1 MKNYACVI
9 ARVAFTT
16 LLFVML
22 NNVAFGQAE
31 TQNTSFPF
39 WKLKGNTNTD
49 TSLNFVGTTDAKD
62 LTFRT
67 NNIRRV
73 TIDAN
78 GNVGIGTIFPL
89 QKFHINGLSNSLR
102 VGGLATGGSFITT
115 PASNTD
121 KLLFADFSGDIKAL
135 AAGTTGQVLTI
146 GVFGQPTWSSASGS
160 DWSTT
165 GNSGTNTTTNFIG
178 TTDAADFAVKVNN
191 IRAGFIERSTTNAN
205 TFIGSKAGNGFISG
219 VSNALFG
226 ARAAEGWDGGDRN
239 SIFGAEAGATMFG
252 VTLSNNTLFGYKAG
266 YAVFVNGISAFGT
279 EAGSA
284 NRNGK
289 FNTYVGFRAGLRNQ
303 DGSNNTFVGDSAG
316 LSLNNNGS
324 VDYQNVFI
332 GAKAGL
338 YPQRGADNTFIGF
351 ATGTFSDGSSNTFVG
366 SQAASGIFGVL
377 NLDGITALG
386 YQAGYRTQGSKNT
399 FAGYQAGYNNSTA
412 TSVTAVGY
420 AAGFNSQG
428 SNNTFIGDSAGY
440 GGTSVTSQNTFIGS
454 KAGREIIE
462 GQNNV
467 ALGHLALS
475 QYFNSNGRIQN
486 TVAIGTEAGQESNQA
501 DNSVFVGYRSGY
513 VGFNGSENIMI
524 GAQVG
529 AFNNGL
535 TKNVLVGNKI
545 ASNSSSSGKNVVL
558 GYNAAPQLDNSNENV
573 VVGYNV
579 GVTFSTN
586 SKNVVIGA
594 NIPGMNSTTQSV
606 IIGQLADGG
615 FGGTSNTIIGN
626 GASTSFGGLTNAT
639 ALGAFATVS
648 QDNALIL
655 GNNADVGIGTS
666 TPARKLHVAG
676 SSTGVRFEGL
686 GTGGSFITTPSA
698 TTDRILYADANGD
711 LRAITSGTTGQV
723 LTYTAG
729 GPAWSAAAT
738 SSDWSITGN
747 SGTIDGTNFLGTT
760 DNKPFN
766 LRVFNQK
773 AGRIDNTL
781 RNSFYGY
788 MAGQATSLGT
798 DNTAMGDSALF
809 ATTTTVG
816 VTAIGKSALR
826 NSGAGIASTA
836 LGYYALYNLTNAQ
849 FNTAVGLRALYS
861 SNANHNTA
869 VGHNALTSATGGFN
883 TGVGSFAL
891 AAANNTGGNNTAVGY
906 NSLAANTSGSGNV
919 AVGSSALLSGTGSA
933 DNAVVGYASG
943 AATIGSSN
951 SILGSQVAASVTVGS
966 SNVLAGYLIPFNAAS
981 LGSNNIIAGAQ
992 TGNTTTG
999 AIGDNNTF
1007 LGAASGI
1014 NTTANSN
1021 LGNVTVGANVRLTD
1035 ASATGISNTVAVGVG
1050 ATTAGTTNNTIIGA
1064 NSKSTAGTNTTALGA
1079 NAQVTL
1085 NNNLILGDTISRP
1098 QVGIGV
1104 TAVGKTLT
1112 GTRFEVASESTTDN
1126 LLYRYQGTGTPTFNF
1141 QRSLGNLATP
1151 SSVAV
1156 SSTLGNV
1163 SFWGYDGNT
1172 WELAASITANV
1183 DSVVGDELVPSRI
1196 VFNTRFTST
1205 SSLSEAM
1212 RIDKDGD
1219 VGIGTTNPIVP
1230 LHVAGG
1236 TDVSLAADNSG
1247 YFMIGLASGVNIAMD
1262 NNEIMARSNGLV
1274 STLNLQT
1281 DGGALW
1287 MHSTGAVDADDFYV
1301 STDANV
1307 RVGIGVGQTPA
1318 FQLELATNSAAKPTS
1333 TVWTVPS
1340 DERLKK
1346 DISPFKAG
1354 LNELLQINPVW
1365 YRYNGLAGLP
1375 AEELG
1380 VGTLAQ
1386 EIEKVAP
1393 YMLKPFVDKDA
1404 EGKETEYKSVDYNA
1418 MLFMFVNGFKEQQ
1431 KMIDDLK
1438 MQVQKQQQEI
1448 EKLKSR

>member
-1 MKNYACVI
+1 MKNYACLI
-9 ARVAFTT
+9 TRVAFTT
-16 LLFVML
+16 LLFTLL
-22 NNVAFGQAE
+22 NHIAFGQAE
-31 TQNTSFPF
+31 TQNTNLPF
-39 WKLKGNTNTD
+39 WKLKGNANTD
-49 TSLNFVGTTDAKD
+49 TALNFVGTTDAKD

-67 NNIRRV
+67 NNVRRV
-73 TIDAN
+73 TIDVN

-89 QKFHINGLSNSLR
+89 QKLHISGLGNSLR
-102 VGGLATGGSFITT
+102 VGGLATGGSFIAA
-115 PASNTD
+115 PASSTD
-121 KLLFADFSGDIKAL
+121 KLLFADFNGDIKAL
-135 AAGTTGQVLTI
+135 ASGTSGQVLTI
-146 GVFGQPTWSSASGS
+146 GVSGQPTWSSASGT

-178 TTDAADFAVKVNN
+178 TTDGADFAIKVNN

-205 TFIGSKAGNGFISG
+205 TFVGSKAGNGFISG
-219 VSNALFG
+219 SSNAFFG
-226 ARAAEGWDGGDRN
+226 ARVAEGWDGGNRN

-252 VTLSNNTLFGYKAG
+252 VTLDNNTLFGYKAG
-266 YAVFVNGISAFGT
+266 YGVFVNGISAFGA

-289 FNTYVGFRAGLRNQ
+289 FNTYVGFRAGLRNT
-303 DGSNNTFVGDSAG
+303 DGSNNTFVGDSSG
-316 LSLNNNGS
+316 LSFNNSG
-324 VDYQNVFI
+324 VQDYQNVFI

-338 YPQRGADNTFIGF
+338 YTLRGTDNTFVGF
-351 ATGTFSDGSSNTFVG
+351 ATGTFDQGSDNTFVG
-366 SQAASGIFGVL
+366 SQAASGMFGVFS
-377 NLDGITALG
+377 LDGVTALG
-386 YQAGYRTQGSKNT
+386 YQAGYNSQASKNT
-399 FAGYQAGYNNSTA
+399 FAGYKAGYNNNTA

-420 AAGFNSQG
+420 AAGLNSRG
-428 SNNTFIGDSAGY
+428 SNNTLVGDSAGY
-440 GGTSVTSQNTFIGS
+440 GGSSSTLQNTFMGS
-454 KAGREIIE
+454 KAGRDVNQ

-475 QYFNSNGRIQN
+475 HYFNPGGQVNN
-486 TVAIGTEAGQESNQA
+486 TVALGAEAGQESSQA

-513 VGFNGSENIMI
+513 VGFNSSENIMI

-529 AFNNGL
+529 AFNNTL
-535 TKNVLVGNKI
+535 TKNVLVGNSI
-545 ASNSSSSGKNVVL
+545 ASNSNSSGKNVILGYNAAQQLSNSDENVVL
-558 GYNAAPQLDNSNENV
+558 GYNVAP
-573 VVGYNV
+573 
-579 GVTFSTN
+579 TFSTN

-594 NIPGMNSTTQSV
+594 NIPNMSNATQSV

-615 FGGTSNTIIGN
+615 FSGTSNTIIGN
-626 GASTSFGGLTNAT
+626 GAGIGAAALTNAT

-676 SSTGVRFEGL
+676 TTTGVRFEGL
-686 GTGGSFITTPSA
+686 ATGGSFITTPSA
-698 TTDRILYADANGD
+698 TTDRILYADASGD
-711 LRAITSGTTGQV
+711 LRAMNAGTTGQV

-729 GPAWSAAAT
+729 GPAWSAAA
-738 SSDWSITGN
+738 SNSWSLTGN
-747 SGTIDGTNFLGTT
+747 SGTVDGTNFLGTT

-788 MAGQATSLGT
+788 MAGQATSSGT

-809 ATTTTVG
+809 ATTTTIG
-816 VTAIGKSALR
+816 VTALGKSALK
-826 NSGAGIASTA
+826 NSTSTIASTA
-836 LGYYALYNLTNAQ
+836 VGYYALYNLTTAQ

-861 SNANHNTA
+861 GNANHNTA
-869 VGHNALTSATGGFN
+869 VGHNALTAATGGFN
-883 TGVGSFAL
+883 TGVGSLAL
-891 AAANNTGGNNTAVGY
+891 AATGNTGINNSALGY
-906 NSLAANTSGSGNV
+906 NSLAANTTGSGNV
-919 AVGSSALLSGTGSA
+919 AVGSSALLSNTNGAENT
-933 DNAVVGYASG
+933 VVGYASG
-943 AATIGSSN
+943 AANIGSFN
-951 SILGSQVAASVTVGS
+951 SILGAEVAASVTVGS
-966 SNVLAGYLIPFNAAS
+966 SNVIAGYLIPFNASS

-1007 LGAASGI
+1007 IGSASGI
-1014 NTTANSN
+1014 NTTANVN
-1021 LGNVTVGANVRLTD
+1021 LGNVTLGANVRLTD
-1035 ASATGISNTVAVGVG
+1035 ASATGISNTVAIGVS
-1050 ATTAGTTNNTIIGA
+1050 ATTTGTTNNTIIGA
-1064 NSKSTAGTNTTALGA
+1064 NSKSTAAVNTTALGA

-1085 NNNLILGDTISRP
+1085 NNNLILGDTFSRP

-1104 TAVGKTLT
+1104 TAVGKTLA
-1112 GTRFEVASESTTDN
+1112 GTRFEVASEGANDN
-1126 LLYRYQGTGTPTFNF
+1126 LLFRYQGIGSPTFNF
-1141 QRSLGNLATP
+1141 QRSLGFLASPAAVGVSTNL
-1151 SSVAV
+1151 
-1156 SSTLGNV
+1156 GIID
-1163 SFWGYDGNT
+1163 FYGYDGNT
-1172 WELAASITANV
+1172 WEQAASIAAYV
-1183 DSVVGDELVPSRI
+1183 DSVTGDELMPSRLI
-1196 VFNTRFTST
+1196 FSTRFTST
-1205 SSLSEAM
+1205 SSVTEAM

-1219 VGIGTTNPIVP
+1219 VGIGVTNPLVP
-1230 LHVAGG
+1230 LHVSGG
-1236 TDVSLAADNSG
+1236 GDVSLTTGNSG
-1247 YFMIGLASGVNIAMD
+1247 YFMIGLASGINIAMD

-1274 STLNLQT
+1274 STLSVQT

-1287 MHSTGAVDADDFYV
+1287 MHSTGGVDADDFYV

-1318 FQLELATNSAAKPTS
+1318 YQLELATNSAAKPTS

-1354 LNELLQINPVW
+1354 LNELLQITPVW

-1375 AEELG
+1375 TEELG

-1393 YMLKPFVDKDA
+1393 YMLKPFIDKNA

-1438 MQVQKQQQEI
+1438 TQVQQQQQEI
-1448 EKLKSR
+1448 ERLSKN